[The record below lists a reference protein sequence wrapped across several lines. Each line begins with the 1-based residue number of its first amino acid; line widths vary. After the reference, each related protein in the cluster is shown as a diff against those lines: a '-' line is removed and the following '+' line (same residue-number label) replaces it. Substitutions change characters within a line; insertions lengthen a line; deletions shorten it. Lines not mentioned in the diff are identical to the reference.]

1 MPNAL
6 LSIFAVLGR
15 LLQRTSTALRVTLR
29 ELAIRTGRSVVTDV
43 PKGAR
48 LEATIVHPA
57 GDVALYDVSHLLPTR
72 KGRPQPKRPTGA
84 RIERLYVHKSGGE
97 GRGGFAGLLGSARYT
112 VTRRGFPGMP
122 YTFWA
127 GRRVDR
133 DAQGRP
139 VLYRGAPDDARTWHT
154 GGACNVHGI
163 ALALQGNLSA
173 RDLTADQRH
182 VAEAALIHVLTAGV
196 YPDLDDA
203 RPVST
208 HSRAKRYG
216 AKKNKS
222 ICPGEY
228 AEAWLDAWLGEN
240 GFPGLEAAK

>member
-1 MPNAL
+1 VA
-6 LSIFAVLGR
+6 A
-15 LLQRTSTALRVTLR
+15 
-29 ELAIRTGRSVVTDV
+29 TDV

-48 LEATIVHPA
+48 LEATICHPA

-72 KGRPQPKRPTGA
+72 KRRPQPKRPEGA

-97 GRGGFAGLLGSARYT
+97 GRGGFRGLLGSARY
-112 VTRRGFPGMP
+112 VVSRRGFPGMA

-133 DAQGRP
+133 DRQGRP
-139 VLYRGAPDDARTWHT
+139 VLYRGVTDDRRSWHT
-154 GGACNVHGI
+154 GDDCNDHGI
-163 ALALQGNLSA
+163 ALALQGNLSN
-173 RDLTADQRH
+173 RDLTPEQRH
-182 VAEAALIHVLTAGV
+182 VAEAALVHILTAGV

-216 AKKNKS
+216 AKENKS
-222 ICPGEY
+222 ICPGKY
-228 AEAWLDAWLGEN
+228 AEAWLDAWLDEEGYPPLGE
-240 GFPGLEAAK
+240 